1 MIQALYMYYRAQ
13 PSQHLVIEEAQ
24 SSFVESGKHLT
35 KNLGVSES
43 FPNRGISKL
52 RPEGMTGD

>member
-1 MIQALYMYYRAQ
+1 MIQALHMSDRAQ
-13 PSQHLVIEEAQ
+13 PSQHLVTEEAQ
-24 SSFVESGKHLT
+24 SSYVESGKHLT

-52 RPEGMTGD
+52 RAEGMTED